1 MVVGCSIRTLL
12 PRIYFTIGGV
22 TTVVGN
28 NFSPS
33 THPARRIQIAFG
45 VVALLA
51 VLMVELAFSANRNS
65 ITWDEDDHIYAG
77 YMSWKHGDF
86 GLNPEHPP
94 LVKSVA
100 ALPLLNMPLK
110 MPALQDRMFK
120 HEAFLGGKDFFFKND
135 ANAMLFRARMAVTF
149 FMLLLALLV
158 FLAAREMFG
167 ALAGFIA
174 LALLVFDP
182 NLLAHGA
189 VVGTDVGLSCF
200 TFASVYA
207 FYRYVKSPS
216 LWRLVVVGIATGL
229 ALTCKHT
236 GILVFPMLFL
246 LAIWE
251 VWRGA
256 RRAEPGAA
264 PVLPAT
270 PPAIPP
276 AISPRKRTRHLALA
290 LVGITTIGL
299 TILWSAYGFRYQAR
313 PEGRQMNPPLSIFLQ
328 GLARPREVHLL
339 QTVARFR
346 LLPESYIYGLADVR
360 IMSDFYTSFLL
371 GKIYPHGVWF
381 YFPVAFIIKSSL
393 PFLLLLLITIW
404 AIAAR
409 RFTAWREIYFLTI
422 PPLFYLIIAMSSGM
436 NIGVRH
442 ILPMYLFFYVLI
454 GGATAKLIRENRRWI
469 FLVIALLI
477 FQAIST
483 WRSYPAYLAYANEL
497 WGGPPRVHELLSDS
511 NSDWGQQ
518 LKDVKH
524 YLDRRNIKNCWFI
537 YFGEGVID
545 ASYYGIPCKPLPTMD
560 SLWVDEP
567 ANAPPAIDGTV
578 LISAGDLS
586 GFEFGPAPLNPYEQ
600 FKSLRPVAVI
610 DYGVFVYQG
619 HFEIPLAASIGH
631 SQKAQW
637 LLDAGRLPEA
647 LSEAQQAIALAPDA
661 VRPNL
666 VLGDIF
672 TVMQRPAEARVCY
685 QKALTLAQTVEPAFQ
700 VGAVED
706 LKSKLGLN

>member
-1 MVVGCSIRTLL
+1 
-12 PRIYFTIGGV
+12 V
-22 TTVVGN
+22 TTVAGK

-33 THPARRIQIAFG
+33 TQPARTWIALA
-45 VVALLA
+45 VAALLV
-51 VLMVELAFSANRNS
+51 VLLLQLAFSAQRDS
-65 ITWDEDDHIYAG
+65 ITWDEDDHIYSG

-86 GLNPEHPP
+86 GLNPVHPP
-94 LVKSVA
+94 LVKLVA

-110 MPALQDRMFK
+110 MPALQNRFFK

-135 ANAMLFRARMAVTF
+135 ANAMLFRARIAVTF
-149 FMLLLALLV
+149 FTLLLALLV
-158 FLAAREMFG
+158 FLAAQEMFG
-167 ALAGFIA
+167 TGAGFIA
-174 LALLVFDP
+174 LGLLVFDP

-207 FYRYVKSPS
+207 FYRYVKAPSP
-216 LWRLVVVGIATGL
+216 WRLIVVGIAAGL
-229 ALTCKHT
+229 ALVCKHT

-251 VWRGA
+251 VWRGTPTTEPASAQNSRTAVPAWKRA
-256 RRAEPGAA
+256 RR
-264 PVLPAT
+264 
-270 PPAIPP
+270 
-276 AISPRKRTRHLALA
+276 LALA
-290 LVGITTIGL
+290 LLAITAISL
-299 TILWSAYGFRYQAR
+299 TVLWSAYGFRYEAR
-313 PEGRQMNPPLSIFLQ
+313 GDGRQMNPPLSVFLQ
-328 GLARPREVHLL
+328 GLSRPREAHLL
-339 QTVARFR
+339 QSVARFH

-360 IMSDFYTSFLL
+360 IMSDFYSSFLL
-371 GKIYPHGVWF
+371 GKVYPHGVWF
-381 YFPVAFIIKSSL
+381 YFPVAFTIKSSL
-393 PFLLLLLITIW
+393 SFLLLLLLTIW

-442 ILPMYLFFYVLI
+442 ILPMYLFFSVLI
-454 GGATAKLIRENRRWI
+454 GGAASILIHHNRRWI
-469 FLVIALLI
+469 FVVVALLI
-477 FQAIST
+477 FQAVST
-483 WRSYPAYLAYANEL
+483 ARSYPAYLAYANEL

-518 LKDVKH
+518 LKDVKR
-524 YLDRRNIKNCWFI
+524 YLDQRNIKDCWFV

-545 ASYYGIPCKPLPTMD
+545 ASYYGIPCKPLPTAD

-600 FKSLRPVAVI
+600 FKFLRPVAVI

-637 LLDAGRLPEA
+637 LLDAKRLPEA
-647 LSEAQQAIALAPDA
+647 LAEAQQAMALGPDA
-661 VRPNL
+661 VRPNV

-672 TVMQRPAEARVCY
+672 MAMQRPDEARLSY

-700 VGAVED
+700 VGSVDE
-706 LKSKLGLN
+706 LKKKLAMN